1 MLGGPL
7 PRGRGDASSMLMRLV
22 LLPIKLVLGGVT
34 LAGAA
39 MLGLGLGVVG
49 GACCARL
56 CRTGRHRAASEPGAG
71 VAEGSTSPS

>member
-1 MLGGPL
+1 
-7 PRGRGDASSMLMRLV
+7 MLMRLV

-39 MLGLGLGVVG
+39 MLGLGLGAVG

-56 CRTGRHRAASEPGAG
+56 CRAGRRRAASEPGAG
-71 VAEGSTSPS
+71 VAEGSTSPG